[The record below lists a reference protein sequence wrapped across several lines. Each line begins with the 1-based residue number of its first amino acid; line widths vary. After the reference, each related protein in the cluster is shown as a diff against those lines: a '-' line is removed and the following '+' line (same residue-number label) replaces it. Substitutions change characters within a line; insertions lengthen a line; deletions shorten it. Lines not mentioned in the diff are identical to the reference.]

1 MDFAGRFNGKY
12 LIGEAKFLS
21 DFGGHQDAQLE
32 DAVLT
37 LTAPNVKATKIA
49 ILDGVCWLK
58 TNNKMYKAITE
69 EYCEENI
76 MSALLLKDFIKSL

>member
-1 MDFAGRFNGKY
+1 MTGVQTCALPIY
-12 LIGEAKFLS
+12 
-21 DFGGHQDAQLE
+21 QDAQLE
-32 DAVLT
+32 DAILT
-37 LTAPNVKATKIA
+37 LTTQNVKATKIA

-69 EYCEENI
+69 EHCEENI